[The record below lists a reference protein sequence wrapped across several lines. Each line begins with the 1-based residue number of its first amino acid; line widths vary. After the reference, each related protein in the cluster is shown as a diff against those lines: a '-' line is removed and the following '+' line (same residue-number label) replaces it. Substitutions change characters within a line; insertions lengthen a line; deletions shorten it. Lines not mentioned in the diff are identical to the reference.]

1 MKSHTHYNISYMSER
16 RYDIDWIR
24 VVSLFFVSWVL
35 YEFIIR
41 RIALLRS
48 LFGLKSERKVMLN
61 EEFLIRNTFDL

>member
-1 MKSHTHYNISYMSER
+1 MIFLGYLLMDHPMHYAWKMIFMA
-16 RYDIDWIR
+16 
-24 VVSLFFVSWVL
+24 VGTFGFSWVL

-48 LFGLKSERKVMLN
+48 LFGYKSERKVTLN

>member
-1 MKSHTHYNISYMSER
+1 MSER

-24 VVSLFFVSWVL
+24 IVGLFFVSWVL

-48 LFGLKSERKVMLN
+48 LFGLKSERKVTLN